1 MFIYLFFFCS
11 NSCDKMHVFNRIFIM
26 SSNISDLTSLT
37 SGEAILTSSVMLVC
51 QDSSKNIAAEKRD
64 GLAFTP

>member
-1 MFIYLFFFCS
+1 
-11 NSCDKMHVFNRIFIM
+11 MHVFNRIFIM